1 MKPKIIIPS
10 IFNFDLK
17 IITKDI
23 EKILSNKEA
32 KMIHFDGLSG
42 LAELKILMAKYK
54 STADVHSLT
63 DRPLEDL
70 KKIIKMNTDLSIRIS
85 MHLET
90 ETDIHEFIDMA
101 RQNKISPGLAIKLS
115 TPITQKFKLYSGFDY
130 FHLICN
136 DELSN
141 LNTFQYSVLDKV
153 IALRAIIPN
162 AKITLDCGIK
172 EEHIIPSIE
181 TGVNNLIMGSAI
193 FKSADPFDTIKKF
206 NQIIYQ
212 NL

>member
-32 KMIHFDGLSG
+32 NMIHFDGLSG
-42 LAELKILMAKYK
+42 LAELEILMGKYN
-54 STADVHSLT
+54 SIADVHSLT
-63 DRPLEDL
+63 ETPLEDL
-70 KKIIKMNTDLSIRIS
+70 KKIIKMNMNLSIRVS

-90 ETDIHEFIDMA
+90 ETDIYEFIDTA

-115 TPITQKFKLYSGFDY
+115 TPITQKFESYSGFDY

-162 AKITLDCGIK
+162 AKITLDCGVK
-172 EEHIIPSIE
+172 EEHIIPSIKI
-181 TGVNNLIMGSAI
+181 GVNNLIIGSAI
-193 FKSADPFDTIKKF
+193 FKSTDPFDTIKKF